1 MANPINLGLRGLQ
14 FLWTIIILALVG
26 NMIHDASAGNPSVVN
41 YAMFVAVFSAL
52 SLIYLIGAS
61 INEAFALSPIIPLA
75 VDALN
80 VLFFLAG
87 GIALAAKLGAH
98 SCSNDDYVLHNS
110 VTNGS
115 SNPTKRCRE
124 AQAVTVFLWFG
135 FISYLGSL
143 IFSGLAARGGG
154 ANLRG
159 GIRKGPPAMS
169 QA

>member
-1 MANPINLGLRGLQ
+1 
-14 FLWTIIILALVG
+14 
-26 NMIHDASAGNPSVVN
+26 MIHDASHGNPSVVN
-41 YAMFVAVFSAL
+41 YDMFVAVFSAL

-61 INEAFALSPIIPLA
+61 INEAFAISPIFPLA
-75 VDALN
+75 ADALN
-80 VLFFLAG
+80 VVFFLAG
-87 GIALAAKLGAH
+87 GIAMAAKLDAH
-98 SCSNDDYVLHNS
+98 SCSNTAYVISNS
-110 VTNGS
+110 ITNGS
-115 SNPTKRCRE
+115 SNPKKRCRE

-159 GIRKGPPAMS
+159 GVRKGPPAMS